1 MTTSVIATNP
11 LATVTTEELTVILA
25 VLGVV
30 LAGMVALNKYN
41 EKKYKKINEMPH

>member
-25 VLGVV
+25 VLGVI
-30 LAGMVALNKYN
+30 LAGMVALNKYI
-41 EKKYKKINEMPH
+41 EKKNKK

>member
-25 VLGVV
+25 VLGVT
-30 LAGMVALNKYN
+30 LAGMVALNKYI
-41 EKKYKKINEMPH
+41 EKKYKK

>member
-25 VLGVV
+25 VLGVI
-30 LAGMVALNKYN
+30 LAGMVALNKYI
-41 EKKYKKINEMPH
+41 EKKYKK